1 MSENRKPIIE
11 PDFYKDFHCIG
22 GQCSFTCCKEWKIAV
37 DPETKKRWWKLH
49 DLEQRTVLSIVTGEE
64 PLSSFDDFTR
74 EWGREGGSLITSE
87 VRTLYGKK

>member
-37 DPETKKRWWKLH
+37 DPETKKRWRKLSVP
-49 DLEQRTVLSIVTGEE
+49 ETVLESGRV
-64 PLSSFDDFTR
+64 PKHACRSSLDKAQLSQF
-74 EWGREGGSLITSE
+74 
-87 VRTLYGKK
+87 VM